1 MKGKARR
8 LLSWVCVLALCMSLL
23 PVTALASG
31 TNGFAE
37 HTYNDK
43 TSAQAATGVT
53 ANKTV
58 TDNTDGTYT
67 VTLSVEG
74 YTDSSTTTKDLPADI
89 VLVVDTSTSMA
100 DEVGWKVCGCTEF
113 TTDWRGR
120 FKCTACKETYK
131 DKPESCYNYISVNRL
146 DVAKDAAKTFVNG
159 LLDSSNDVRIGLYDF
174 SGSNRTDVDLTNSR
188 QTLIDKIEGLH
199 MPGGG
204 GDGTNYGLGLSGA
217 SDILENS
224 SKDRQKFV
232 VFLSDGEP
240 TYGDGESEAAALKQD
255 GVTIFTV
262 GIDIGNEYGNA
273 ARALKKISSEDEKG
287 NEYFYRASSDG
298 SSGDA
303 LSDILAQI
311 QKIIPSLINAGTS
324 AVMTDVINTESFEL
338 VDPVEGLGH
347 KNGTLTWNIGDITGT
362 EETVSFTIKP
372 KADNTATGAV
382 HTNKDVTLS
391 FDSTKTGTKVTFEK
405 GAIGD
410 PTVPLYSVT
419 YTDGVDDETVFE
431 DERTYNLRPGSET
444 PAFEETPKR
453 EGYTF
458 VGWSDGKTTY
468 EAGQLPDTVSGNVTY
483 TAQWKNNMAPT
494 AHDIIIQVV
503 LDGDTNNKKTG
514 ENVDDYI
521 SVTPKPD
528 GTASDTWDVGTFH
541 PEGENAGKVTYD
553 ITYYDCKDIG
563 FAAKGGY
570 VIEAIDADLV
580 YGQSGCNGIYDTSTP
595 PQSVS
600 GDMTAY
606 GDYMADNVQ
615 GGSTV
620 TVYVRSAYTVE
631 YYQDR
636 APLSGGFYDDT
647 TQYVAETT
655 ALTPTTDTAQNP
667 TDTGY
672 YHVDCGCNNPEEC
685 EHKGYTNASGG
696 QPETKY
702 IKTFEQKD
710 EITLPVLPTKDNHI
724 VDGWWLDQSC
734 TGEPN
739 FEAGEKVSVS
749 SVKPESGTI
758 IKFYSESTPD
768 TAAYTVEYVFL
779 DENREEIADTG
790 SWTSGDNFP
799 KSGTADIGS
808 TVSIEPPKNA
818 TGDNSD
824 NYVRVSTN
832 HTIEGISADVANNV
846 ITVTYALDNWKD
858 SEDGDT
864 ETGGDG
870 TPDYQQALIK
880 YMVADGQKSY
890 GFVTP
895 GTQVETLQES
905 EGTYTGSV
913 TASSKATA
921 EEGYAFDYWTDP
933 NNEKSWNATLSDT
946 FTAQGGQTYTYTANF
961 AEDTNEDDIPD
972 TYQVFV
978 NFVSADEDRGEVST
992 KDDAEDNTG
1001 INQVYTL
1008 KDEDGHY
1015 VTKGDVTPSLAGVD
1029 VKAKEG
1035 FAFDIWTKNTKATE
1049 TDTGVNP
1056 AETLKNI
1063 QGDTII
1069 TFYANFDTDEIGT
1082 KDPDKGDGIP
1092 DKHQATVT
1100 YNVVNGTFGE
1110 NGSTTKSYVVT
1121 TDVYQTTGENAGTW
1135 TPLNKHVGDS
1145 ECPIPE
1151 NMTPDS
1157 SHVEPGAWGKP
1168 EPSNTVL
1175 LEGNRTYTYTYTF
1188 GTEVEKSLLV
1198 TKELTLVGGKEYN
1211 KSGIVDEGSELTY
1224 TITVTN
1230 TGNVTLTDIVVTDT
1244 LTINGVE
1251 DEVTLGYNG
1260 EDSNVTINKD
1270 GTATITSLDAK
1281 DSVKLTATYTVP
1293 EGTAGQKISNTAVA
1307 TSGDTT
1313 GKPEN
1318 PVEVTVANPSVE
1330 ITKALTSATRPGDE
1344 GFNYDS
1350 TTYKAQ
1356 VGDQLTYTIT
1366 VNNTGNTHINVVVT
1380 DSLWGN
1386 GVNTV
1391 YIGGDTTGTSV
1402 ADGDP
1407 VTIAMLPKEDS
1418 ETITYTYTVQAS
1430 DIGKQNISNTAIAS
1444 TGTEEDDPKDE
1455 DTVTVPMDDYTVT
1468 ITPANITIYTGGDG
1482 YSGVTDGDG
1491 NVIPG
1496 TETSGLPEPGYH
1508 IELPDAV
1515 VNWLAEQGII
1525 ASGSNADDVAANLS
1539 EYLTFTYDYNNQ
1551 TRDWSMGY
1559 AGIYSTNETTG
1570 EPTRYVYTLNPAKV
1584 EDKEIPVRLLYKNG
1598 ETVVST
1604 DDILMSETL
1613 VSDQFS
1619 MTINPGELTQ
1629 SQIRAKLTVEGQS
1642 ISCNI
1647 DIQPGTL
1654 TVRSTTDKD
1663 TTTEI
1668 VNEQG
1673 DVTSNTITAV
1683 DGGEVQYYVNNSEV
1697 TVDAD
1702 RVQLLVDEVSNG
1714 EEFNAAMG
1722 ADAITRAGVDR
1733 ENAAYDLAYM
1743 DLVDT
1748 QNGNTV
1754 VTMDEGDSLTIY
1766 WPVPENAA
1774 ADSEFH
1780 VVHYTGMDRE
1790 NTVDADKLSAQAAD
1804 VKTGEDAVEKV
1815 TIGDQEQE
1823 YVKFTTSS
1831 FSPFAL
1837 VYEKAPDPVA
1847 SLDVTKTL
1855 TAVNGK
1861 TPGSSVSVG
1870 DTLTYTITVTNNGN
1884 VDLTNV
1890 TVTDTMSNG
1899 RTVTWVNLPDGVT
1912 NENGTLTIT
1921 SLAAG
1926 TSVELTATYKVLRA
1940 DASSN
1945 LVNTA
1950 KVTGTNPGDPGNPV
1964 TDEVQTPETPVN
1976 PYHPPIRPPVDP
1988 DKPELNTEDHYA
2000 YIVGYEDG
2008 SVQPEGDITRAEVA
2022 TIFFR
2027 LLTDESRNEYWS
2039 QTNPYSDVSAD
2050 DWYNNAVS
2058 TLTNAGVLDGYE
2070 DGTFKPNGNI
2080 TRAEFA
2086 TITARF
2092 FEATYDGENL
2102 FPDIEG
2108 HWAQDYINEAANAG
2122 IVNGY
2127 EDGTFRPQQYITR
2140 AEAVTMVNRTI
2151 ERHPDADHLLDD
2163 MIVWPDNPET
2173 AWYYEQIQE
2182 ATNSHEYTMNTDD
2195 EQNPY
2200 EIWTNL
2206 LPNRDWSELEKEW
2219 SDANDGAGS
2228 GEVV

>member
-458 VGWSDGKTTY
+458 VGWSDGEATY

-528 GTASDTWDVGTFH
+528 GTASGGTWDVGTFH

-580 YGQSGCNGIYDTSTP
+580 YGQSGCQGIYEINSSDLT
-595 PQSVS
+595 Q
-600 GDMTAY
+600 Y
-606 GDYMADNVQ
+606 GDYMADNVK

-620 TVYVRSAYTVE
+620 TVYVRTLYSVE
-631 YYQDR
+631 YYLDDEKQTE
-636 APLSGGFYDDT
+636 APYNDT
-647 TQYVAETT
+647 TKYVTGTT
-655 ALTPTTDTAQNP
+655 VFEDDIPSVPKPSNGQGTG
-667 TDTGY
+667 GY
-672 YHVDCGCNNPEEC
+672 YHVDCNCEEEGKEC
-685 EHKGYTNASGG
+685 KHTGYTDVNGAQTPSDARLVI
-696 QPETKY
+696 QQDST
-702 IKTFEQKD
+702 
-710 EITLPVLPTKDNHI
+710 ITLPSLPTKANYT

-734 TGEPN
+734 TDKPD
-739 FEAGEKVSVS
+739 FEVGSEVLVSE
-749 SVKPESGTI
+749 VKPDNGTV

-880 YMVADGQKSY
+880 YVVADDQESY
-890 GFVTP
+890 GYVTP
-895 GTQVETLQES
+895 GTQVETLTES

-913 TASSKATA
+913 TASSEATA
-921 EEGYAFDYWTDP
+921 NDGYAFDYWTSP
-933 NNEKSWNATLSDT
+933 KSETSWNATLSDT

-961 AEDTNEDDIPD
+961 AKDTNKDDIPD
-972 TYQVFV
+972 KYQVFV

-1035 FAFDIWTKNTKATE
+1035 FAFDIWTKTAPATD

-1056 AETLKNI
+1056 AETLTGI
-1063 QGDTII
+1063 QGGTTI
-1069 TFYANFDTDEIGT
+1069 TFYANFATDSNG
-1082 KDPDKGDGIP
+1082 DKTP
-1092 DKHQATVT
+1092 NKYQATVT
-1100 YNVVNGTFGE
+1100 YKVVGGTWSDDSAADIPKVFDLKTYDETTGQWE
-1110 NGSTTKSYVVT
+1110 PVNPEPTLGDSIPTGMKPSTGYVESGASWDQDINGSTPVT
-1121 TDVYQTTGENAGTW
+1121 
-1135 TPLNKHVGDS
+1135 
-1145 ECPIPE
+1145 
-1151 NMTPDS
+1151 
-1157 SHVEPGAWGKP
+1157 
-1168 EPSNTVL
+1168 
-1175 LEGNRTYTYTYTF
+1175 GNVTYTYTF
-1188 GTEVEKSLLV
+1188 PEANPGLTVVKDADETYVNVGEDIRYTVTVENTGDVALEDVKVIDILWKDGDVISVQVGESDPQNYEVADGSVTIPEIPVTTSAEITYTYTTTKTGEISNTVTVESPTLPDDTPSTTEKVSV
-1198 TKELTLVGGKEYN
+1198 YDPSVAIQKELTSVSRGESTITDDALQEFTAQVG
-1211 KSGIVDEGSELTY
+1211 DELTY
-1224 TITVTN
+1224 QITVTN
-1230 TGNVTLTDIVVTDT
+1230 D
-1244 LTINGVE
+1244 GVGP
-1251 DEVTLGYNG
+1251 LGKV
-1260 EDSNVTINKD
+1260 D
-1270 GTATITSLDAK
+1270 
-1281 DSVKLTATYTVP
+1281 
-1293 EGTAGQKISNTAVA
+1293 
-1307 TSGDTT
+1307 
-1313 GKPEN
+1313 
-1318 PVEVTVANPSVE
+1318 
-1330 ITKALTSATRPGDE
+1330 
-1344 GFNYDS
+1344 
-1350 TTYKAQ
+1350 
-1356 VGDQLTYTIT
+1356 
-1366 VNNTGNTHINVVVT
+1366 VT
-1380 DSLWGN
+1380 DSLWGH
-1386 GVNTV
+1386 GVDTV
-1391 YIGGDTTGTSV
+1391 YIGNSEEGTTVTAGGT
-1402 ADGDP
+1402 
-1407 VTIAMLPKEDS
+1407 VTITGLNEDTS
-1418 ETITYTYTVQAS
+1418 QTITYTYTVQPG
-1430 DIGKQNISNTAIAS
+1430 DIENGKVTNTATAS
-1444 TGTEEDDPKDE
+1444 IPTDPDGPEETDTEE
-1455 DTVTVPMDDYTVT
+1455 VPMDDYTVT

-1722 ADAITRAGVDR
+1722 ADAIAKAGVDR

-1754 VTMDEGDSLTIY
+1754 VTMDKEDSLTIY
-1766 WPVPENAA
+1766 WPVPDDAA

-2050 DWYNNAVS
+2050 DWFNNAVS